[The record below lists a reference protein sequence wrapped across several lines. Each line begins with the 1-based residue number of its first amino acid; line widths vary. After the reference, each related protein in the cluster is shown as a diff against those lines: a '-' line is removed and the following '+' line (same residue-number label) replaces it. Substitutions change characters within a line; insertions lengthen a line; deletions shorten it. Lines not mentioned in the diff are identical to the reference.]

1 MSLIYDYLKT
11 DGNSDL
17 TWDADAEI
25 PPTLTKSDSGSDS
38 KRHLSKTVPIIL
50 GSCLGIGLIIFLA
63 YNLFIPENDLI
74 VVVDPEPLSV
84 IQQVQPDTPPVTPE
98 SKAVVQQQEKP
109 APAVEPFP
117 PAVPDFTESKKAI
130 QVFPEIG
137 QPEINDTAVSSS
149 ISSVPEEQS
158 AAIREKIPQTLELS
172 SNARKITYPEEIP
185 VYKEVEQ
192 PEEKVTPTV
201 PVYDDAPVQRVSQP
215 IDSRNKTV
223 DVPSRF
229 YSSAVPDSAV
239 LNKSKKLYLAGLHA
253 QQSGDQRIAE
263 IYYKKV
269 LGESP
274 KHMEAMINLS
284 ALYVQQER
292 YIEAEEVLAVIIK
305 NDPANSKALVNMGV
319 INLYKY
325 NEPLAEEQFRAALA
339 INPNEENALVNLA
352 YLAERKMDYLSAE
365 RYYRNLLQINPE
377 NLEVL
382 LAYGHLLEGQKRYSE
397 AVALYRD
404 SLKLETIELDN
415 QLNDRIKKRIRLL
428 AVAVKN
434 SQR

>member
-25 PPTLTKSDSGSDS
+25 PPTLTKSDSGSDL
-38 KRHLSKTVPIIL
+38 KRFNSKTVSIIL
-50 GSCLGIGLIIFLA
+50 GSCFGIGLVIFLA
-63 YNLFIPENDLI
+63 YNLFTPEKD
-74 VVVDPEPLSV
+74 VQVAVDSGPLPA

-98 SKAVVQQQEKP
+98 SKVVVQQQEEP
-109 APAVEPFP
+109 VPAVEPFP
-117 PAVPDFTESKKAI
+117 PAASDFTESKKVI

-158 AAIREKIPQTLELS
+158 GAIRGKVPQALELS
-172 SNARKITYPEEIP
+172 SNARKITYPEEAP
-185 VYKEVEQ
+185 VYTEVKQ
-192 PEEKVTPTV
+192 SEEKVTPTV
-201 PVYDDAPVQRVSQP
+201 PVYDDAPVQRVYQP
-215 IDSRNKTV
+215 IDSRDKVV
-223 DVPSRF
+223 DVPSSI
-229 YSSAVPDSAV
+229 YSSPAPDSAV
-239 LNKSKKLYLAGLHA
+239 LNKSKKLYQAGLHA

-292 YIEAEEVLAVIIK
+292 YIEAEEVLAVIVK

-352 YLAERKMDYLSAE
+352 YLAERKMDYISAE
-365 RYYRNLLQINPE
+365 RYYRDLLQINPE
-377 NLEVL
+377 NFVVL
-382 LAYGHLLEGQKRYSE
+382 LAYGHLFEGQKRYSE
-397 AVALYRD
+397 AVALYQD
-404 SLKLETIELDN
+404 SLKLETVELDN

-428 AVAVKN
+428 TAAVKN